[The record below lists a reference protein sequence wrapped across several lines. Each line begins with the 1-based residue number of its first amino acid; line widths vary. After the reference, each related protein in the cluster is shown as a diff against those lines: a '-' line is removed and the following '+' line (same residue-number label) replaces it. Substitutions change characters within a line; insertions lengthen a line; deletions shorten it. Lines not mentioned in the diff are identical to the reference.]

1 MRGLVL
7 MGIALG
13 FSVAGA
19 AALSRAIGPTDS
31 LSSTPPNGA
40 QSIEPTPPSE
50 DNRTSPSPTGSS
62 QQLWDGL
69 TQALRAADHA
79 VSHDKGDDSDPPGA
93 AFDRNSVLA
102 GSADDTGGLG
112 AQIDEAKKAAPALA
126 KKELGRITEK
136 PAGTLELEDELV
148 GVWKE
153 QKEILAGQRDTVD
166 SVISAAH

>member
-40 QSIEPTPPSE
+40 QSIEPTLPSE

-79 VSHDKGDDSDPPGA
+79 VSHDKSDDSDPPGA

-102 GSADDTGGLG
+102 GSTDDTGGLG

-126 KKELGRITEK
+126 QKELGRLTEK
-136 PAGTLELEDELV
+136 PAGALELEDELV

>member
-31 LSSTPPNGA
+31 FSSTPRNGA

-50 DNRTSPSPTGSS
+50 DNGASPSPTGSS

-69 TQALRAADHA
+69 TQALRASDRA
-79 VSHDKGDDSDPPGA
+79 VSHGKSDDSDPPGA
-93 AFDRNSVLA
+93 AFDRNRVLA

-112 AQIDEAKKAAPALA
+112 AQIDEAKKVVP
-126 KKELGRITEK
+126 EK
-136 PAGTLELEDELV
+136 PAGTLELENELV

-166 SVISAAH
+166 SVMSAAH